1 MKSVE
6 WWRSTANHLW
16 RTYFAL
22 LKKGV
27 DKPDFDWNTLP
38 LVKRNNYAIC
48 NDIFVH
54 QFKEKDQDILR
65 MYFNTRWGDD
75 QYAVEDYSLRKN
87 IPTQVIWIVIR
98 RANRIVME
106 NYGLLE
112 KKEVET
118 DD

>member
-1 MKSVE
+1 MKTVE

-22 LKKGV
+22 IREGV
-27 DKPDFDWNTLP
+27 DKPGYEWEKLSV
-38 LVKRNNYAIC
+38 VKRNNYAIC
-48 NDIFVH
+48 NHIFTH
-54 QFKEKDQDILR
+54 RFIQNDRDILK

-75 QYAVEDYSLRKN
+75 QYAVEDYSLKNN
-87 IPTQVIWIVIR
+87 IPTNVIWIVIR

-106 NYGLLE
+106 EYGLLE
-112 KKEVET
+112 KKEVEA